1 MPHNHRISQIPR
13 IIEVDG
19 RTGTQYSNNKV
30 VISGHAE
37 IRPKHPERPNPM
49 NKAVQVSVPGVSESI
64 TGYRTSTAR
73 DLKFV
78 LTTEI
83 DRTNALIDSNG
94 FHDRS
99 VLSEE
104 GITIQLREIG
114 EKIKLLGLR
123 WKWWGGRMGDFVT
136 LTWKIR

>member
-1 MPHNHRISQIPR
+1 M
-13 IIEVDG
+13 
-19 RTGTQYSNNKV
+19 
-30 VISGHAE
+30 
-37 IRPKHPERPNPM
+37 
-49 NKAVQVSVPGVSESI
+49 PGVSESI
-64 TGYRTSTAR
+64 TGYRTPTPR
-73 DLKFV
+73 GLKFV

-99 VLSEE
+99 VLCVE

>member
-1 MPHNHRISQIPR
+1 M
-13 IIEVDG
+13 
-19 RTGTQYSNNKV
+19 
-30 VISGHAE
+30 SGHAE
-37 IRPKHPERPNPM
+37 IQPKHPERPNPT
-49 NKAVQVSVPGVSESI
+49 NKAVQVSVLGVSESI
-64 TGYRTSTAR
+64 RGYRTSTPR

-83 DRTNALIDSNG
+83 DRTNVLIDSNG

-114 EKIKLLGLR
+114 EKIKLLGLK
-123 WKWWGGRMGDFVT
+123 WKLWGGTMGNFDMEDT
-136 LTWKIR
+136 ISWNTCWN